1 MNEFKLKGFVFFTF
15 PILHILQSGITGF
28 YNLWSPINIYHIYL
42 QSSYQFN
49 FQISW
54 TALVTP
60 TMTKETTH
68 DGSKY

>member
-1 MNEFKLKGFVFFTF
+1 MNEFKLKGFVFFLLSPYSIFSNPGLQDSTIFGALSTYTTF
-15 PILHILQSGITGF
+15 T
-28 YNLWSPINIYHIYL
+28 

>member
-1 MNEFKLKGFVFFTF
+1 MNEFKLKGFVFFFTF
-15 PILHILQSGITGF
+15 PILHILQSGITDSAICGALST
-28 YNLWSPINIYHIYL
+28 YTIYT